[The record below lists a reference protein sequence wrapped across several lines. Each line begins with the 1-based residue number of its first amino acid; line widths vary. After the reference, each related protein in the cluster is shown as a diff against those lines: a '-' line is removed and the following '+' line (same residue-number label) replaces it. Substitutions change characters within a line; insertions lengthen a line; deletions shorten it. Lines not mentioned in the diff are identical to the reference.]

1 MNGKRLCRHMLMR
14 LADNRWFWY
23 QRYHHMLVDGCSF
36 TAIASALLRYIPTFA
51 GQRDVLLYD
60 APLPTDHA
68 AVVVTGPKPDHVAYI
83 IFTSSS
89 TGRPKGGG

>member
-1 MNGKRLCRHMLMR
+1 MAAALPLS
-14 LADNRWFWY
+14 LA
-23 QRYHHMLVDGCSF
+23 
-36 TAIASALLRYIPTFA
+36 ASLRYIPTFA

-89 TGRPKGGG
+89 MGRPKGGADQPSGASQPTTVDATLVSVGGG